1 MHDHA
6 SLTLA
11 RQSVRGPSL
20 CVNISNWHGQV
31 VTVKSKYV
39 VENQTGMALEVKQ
52 RGTPD
57 LQDNTSYGVED
68 RCACCLPH
76 DSRHTPCG
84 FSQP

>member
-1 MHDHA
+1 M
-6 SLTLA
+6 
-11 RQSVRGPSL
+11 
-20 CVNISNWHGQV
+20 
-31 VTVKSKYV
+31 KSKYV